1 MLCEIDN
8 ICKKEDINY
17 TLFMGTLLG
26 AVRHSGFIHWDGS
39 STLN

>member
-1 MLCEIDN
+1 
-8 ICKKEDINY
+8 
-17 TLFMGTLLG
+17 MGTLLG